1 MRLRSRRRLSSR
13 EKTTHATFSDSP
25 TPSLFIVSPPS
36 CILVSSRTMEGT
48 RSDVL
53 ACWGTGRV
61 RSAGSRRDIDLQ
73 CLLRSIATPITTEPS
88 ARLTLPSFLVRL
100 SLFPFLRL
108 SSARVP
114 FSRSFPRRAPPL
126 SLAITNTTSP
136 IYYRSLSFFPLSLLK
151 ICREWRG
158 S

>member
-1 MRLRSRRRLSSR
+1 MPPFQFSY
-13 EKTTHATFSDSP
+13 TF
-25 TPSLFIVSPPS
+25 SPPS

-88 ARLTLPSFLVRL
+88 ARLTLPSSLVRL
-100 SLFPFLRL
+100 SL
-108 SSARVP
+108 S
-114 FSRSFPRRAPPL
+114 L
-126 SLAITNTTSP
+126 SLSASLFRLRP
-136 IYYRSLSFFPLSLLK
+136 ILSLIFSPCSATLVSDYQYHVAD
-151 ICREWRG
+151 ILYRAFLFFLFLF
-158 S
+158 